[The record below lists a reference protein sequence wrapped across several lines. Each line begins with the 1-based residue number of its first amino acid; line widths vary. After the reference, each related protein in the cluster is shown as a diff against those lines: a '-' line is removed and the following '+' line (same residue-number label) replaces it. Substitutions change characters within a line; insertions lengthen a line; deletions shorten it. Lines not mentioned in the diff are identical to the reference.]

1 MILRRSVDAKAVAL
15 FSRNAPDTPRTKN
28 IVVVGA
34 AFAGYHAA
42 RLITKSLPRGS
53 PYRVVV
59 IEPNTH
65 FNFTWVLPRFCV
77 IEGHEYK
84 AFIPYGGYFAGVPK
98 GAVRWIRDRVIS
110 VGRTSVTLR
119 DGKQDIDYDFLV
131 VATGSTVSY
140 GLPSRVGSEDK
151 AEGVEFLRGVQQ
163 RVKNATRIVVAGG
176 GAAGVEVATD
186 AKGAYPDKSV
196 TLVHSRGTV
205 MHRFGPG
212 LQTGA
217 MEAIKKLGIEVI
229 LNEKVITPDASGG
242 FVTLSSGRDIECDC
256 YVSSSNRTGFIL
268 LCLPEMTAEL
278 YRAKTS
284 WRHLSRSC
292 CRVHFTI
299 WAYQSQAYPTNC

>member
-1 MILRRSVDAKAVAL
+1 MWQRLQRAFLFTRLVAYAFKAYFSILRRSVDAKAVAFL
-15 FSRNAPDTPRTKN
+15 SRNAPDTPRTKN

-42 RLITKSLPRGS
+42 NLITKSLPRGS

-65 FNFTWVLPRFCV
+65 YNFTWVLPRFCV
-77 IEGHEYK
+77 IEGHEHK

-98 GAVRWIRDRVIS
+98 GAIQWIRDRAVS
-110 VGRTSVTLR
+110 VGKTSVQLR
-119 DGKQDIDYDFLV
+119 DGKQEIPYDFLV
-131 VATGSTVSY
+131 IATGSTVSY

-151 AEGVEFLRGVQQ
+151 EEGVKLLQGIQQ
-163 RVKNATRIVVAGG
+163 RVRNATKIVVAGG

-186 AKGAYPDKSV
+186 AKGAYPDKNV
-196 TLVHSRGTV
+196 ILVHSRGSV

-217 MEAIKKLGIEVI
+217 MEAIEKLGIKVI

-242 FVTLSSGRDIECDC
+242 FVTLSSGENIECDC
-256 YVSSSNRTGFIL
+256 YVSNNANADFNT
-268 LCLPEMTAEL
+268 LC
-278 YRAKTS
+278 
-284 WRHLSRSC
+284 
-292 CRVHFTI
+292 
-299 WAYQSQAYPTNC
+299 